1 LLFFLFPFS
10 IMSTISDD
18 SEKNSKTTNSTGK
31 VWQMTAYERQR
42 VRHDPITDDSVLSL
56 SPRSLSSELMCPIC
70 LDMLKNTMTTKECL
84 HRFCQDCITTA
95 LRSGNKE
102 CPTCRCKLVSK
113 RSLRPDPNFDG
124 IITKIYPSREEYDA
138 MEAEAFDKMKKHHS
152 TISLQRSIQEGM
164 KFQSQLR
171 RLNRFACMMDERER
185 RRKRKES
192 EITAANPKQKSNSEN
207 SSESPRASS
216 STSDRQFGFLIKPH
230 PNMIFSKS
238 FPSFLTEPRYLTS
251 NVLVSIDHVI
261 DYLAMRIRFDYE
273 GSKNCTIVDQKLLDF
288 LDRLAN
294 FDETKGCPVPCQ
306 LFIMSENSEMI
317 RVDNEHSSIEML
329 SRKHCA
335 ENKPIELYFSYP
347 ELFSDDKP
355 SSSSAETSATKP
367 LTNIKILITPSMS
380 SIISFRQHS
389 FQKSVIRLLRR
400 FYVPYLLHPVGHHRC
415 LSLQFFTRFAAVRCF
430 HKSAKFYQRNQSENP
445 NDSNEKPKPP
455 ENNVSN
461 FIVALLYAFTLA
473 VCISYWSNS
482 NIENTYLIPWNMFV
496 YEMLAKGEVE
506 EVIVVPDS
514 DIVTIRLYANAV
526 IRNHVAPRRIYHMR
540 VSEIHNFEENLRKAE
555 ESLGITAESG
565 VSVVYHR
572 NSTWYLACR
581 PIILFATV
589 FFFLLLRAFF
599 RLGSRGGKATK
610 FPVVNFYD
618 SFRKARFRIVRPFV
632 SSTVPRIHFSD
643 VVGLSEAKVE
653 VKEFVDYLKRP
664 AAYTRLGAKLP
675 KGALLLGPPGCGKTL
690 LAKAVSTEASVPFLA
705 INGTEFVEII
715 GGLGAARVRD
725 LFKEAKRQM
734 PCIIYIDEIDAIGR
748 ARRGDANY
756 PSAFQSSEEEQT
768 LNQLLVE
775 MDGMD
780 TTKGIIIL
788 ASTNRPDILD
798 KALLRRG
805 RFDRHILIDLPT
817 AKERAEIFEYYLKK
831 IKLSTKINFEN
842 YLSDR
847 TPGFSGADIKNVCN
861 EAAIR
866 AATLGKTGVE
876 LCDIEYALER
886 AVIGS
891 EKKSSVMTLKEKE
904 RIAYHESGHALVGW
918 LLKYTKALLKL
929 SIIPRTKNVTG
940 MGFSQHAQS
949 EKHLLT
955 RDELMDRMCMAL
967 GGRAAENI
975 VFGQVSSGAEDD
987 LKKVTRTAYAMIK
1000 VFGMHEKIG
1009 PISFG
1014 RVSDERE
1021 GDFMRKPYSK
1031 KLQAMM
1037 DEEVALLVGQINK
1050 KAETILR
1057 NNREKLDLIAKKL
1070 LRCETI
1076 VYDDLVE
1083 LIGEPPYGPKG
1094 GTLNEIQ
1101 LPDNVMIETESD
1113 KNICKG
1119 QFPLRYYEVG
1129 TKKLINE
1136 SMLQDDLLIG
1146 KSVNEQLWK
1155 QNFTN
1160 EICRMKCACQV
1171 DHESSNIMEDFKKVT
1186 DDNDYV
1192 CQSAFFDDDSRPSV
1206 CFSTLLSR
1214 KRKLFEEQ
1222 ISNCII
1228 ILIISTFS
1236 KIHSCKTTSPDNKQY
1251 SNQFLFNEAVCII
1264 QTANMQSKGLG
1275 QLCYNGRKVF

>member
-1 LLFFLFPFS
+1 
-10 IMSTISDD
+10 MSTISDD

-185 RRKRKES
+185 RRKRKEA
-192 EITAANPKQKSNSEN
+192 EISAANPKQRSNGES
-207 SSESPRASS
+207 SSESPRTSS

-230 PNMIFSKS
+230 PNMIFSKC

-273 GSKNCTIVDQKLLDF
+273 STKNCTVDQKLLDF
-288 LDRLAN
+288 LDRLAT

-317 RVDNEHSSIEML
+317 RVDNEHGSIEML

-335 ENKPIELYFSYP
+335 ENKPVELYFSYP
-347 ELFSDDKP
+347 DLFSEDKP
-355 SSSSAETSATKP
+355 SSSAETSELAYVMQMLMVFTEFH
-367 LTNIKILITPSMS
+367 LTLYAKILSWYI
-380 SIISFRQHS
+380 
-389 FQKSVIRLLRR
+389 IRLLRR

-415 LSLQFFTRFAAVRCF
+415 LSLEFYTRFAAVRCF
-430 HKSAKFYQRNQSENP
+430 HNSAKFCQRNQSENP

-455 ENNVSN
+455 ENNLSN
-461 FIVALLYAFTLA
+461 LIVALLYAFTLA
-473 VCISYWSNS
+473 VAISFWSNS
-482 NIENTYLIPWNMFV
+482 NNDDTYLIPWNVFV

-506 EVIVVPDS
+506 EVIIVPDS
-514 DIVTIRLYANAV
+514 DIVTIRLFANAV
-526 IRNHVAPRRIYHMR
+526 IRNHVAPRRVYHMR
-540 VSEIHNFEENLRKAE
+540 VPEIHNFEENLRKAE
-555 ESLGITAESG
+555 ESLGITADSA
-565 VSVVYHR
+565 VSVD
-572 NSTWYLACR
+572 N
-581 PIILFATV
+581 
-589 FFFLLLRAFF
+589 F
-599 RLGSRGGKATK
+599 RR
-610 FPVVNFYD
+610 
-618 SFRKARFRIVRPFV
+618 ARFRIVRPFV
-632 SSTVPRIHFSD
+632 SSTVPKIYFND
-643 VVGLSEAKVE
+643 VIGLSEAKVE

-690 LAKAVSTEASVPFLA
+690 LAKAVSAEASVPFLA
-705 INGTEFVEII
+705 VNGTEFVEII

-748 ARRGDANY
+748 ARRGNANY
-756 PSAFQSSEEEQT
+756 PSGFQSSEEEQT

-775 MDGMD
+775 MDGAAW
-780 TTKGIIIL
+780 I
-788 ASTNRPDILD
+788 RP

-817 AKERAEIFEYYLKK
+817 AKERVEIFEYYLKK
-831 IKLSTKINFEN
+831 IRLSTKINFES

-886 AVIGS
+886 AIIGS

-955 RDELMDRMCMAL
+955 RDEVLLMDRMCMAL

-1000 VFGMHEKIG
+1000 VFGMDEKIG
-1009 PISFG
+1009 PLSFG
-1014 RVSDERE
+1014 RVSEERE

-1031 KLQAMM
+1031 KLQAIM

-1050 KAETILR
+1050 KAETILK

-1070 LRCETI
+1070 LRCETL

-1083 LIGEPPYGPKG
+1083 LIGEPPYGPKR

-1101 LPDNVMIETESD
+1101 LPDNVMIEAESD
-1113 KNICKG
+1113 K
-1119 QFPLRYYEVG
+1119 
-1129 TKKLINE
+1129 
-1136 SMLQDDLLIG
+1136 S
-1146 KSVNEQLWK
+1146 
-1155 QNFTN
+1155 
-1160 EICRMKCACQV
+1160 ACHA
-1171 DHESSNIMEDFKKVT
+1171 DHESHRQRRLCLPK
-1186 DDNDYV
+1186 
-1192 CQSAFFDDDSRPSV
+1192 CFDDDSRPSI
-1206 CFSTLLSR
+1206 CFFTLLSR
-1214 KRKLFEEQ
+1214 KRK
-1222 ISNCII
+1222 
-1228 ILIISTFS
+1228 
-1236 KIHSCKTTSPDNKQY
+1236 
-1251 SNQFLFNEAVCII
+1251 
-1264 QTANMQSKGLG
+1264 
-1275 QLCYNGRKVF
+1275 

>member
-1 LLFFLFPFS
+1 LLIFLFPYS

-185 RRKRKES
+185 RRKRKEA
-192 EITAANPKQKSNSEN
+192 EISAANPKQRSNGES
-207 SSESPRASS
+207 SSESPRTSS

-230 PNMIFSKS
+230 PNMIFSKC

-273 GSKNCTIVDQKLLDF
+273 STKNCTVDQKLLDF
-288 LDRLAN
+288 LDRLAT

-317 RVDNEHSSIEML
+317 RVDNEHGSIEML

-335 ENKPIELYFSYP
+335 ENKPVELYFSYP
-347 ELFSDDKP
+347 DLFSEDKP
-355 SSSSAETSATKP
+355 SSSAETSELAYVMQMLMVFTEFH
-367 LTNIKILITPSMS
+367 LTLYAKILSWYI
-380 SIISFRQHS
+380 
-389 FQKSVIRLLRR
+389 IRLLRR

-415 LSLQFFTRFAAVRCF
+415 LSLEFYTRFAAVRCF
-430 HKSAKFYQRNQSENP
+430 HNSAKFCQRNQSENP
-445 NDSNEKPKPP
+445 NDSNEKPKLP
-455 ENNVSN
+455 ENNLSN
-461 FIVALLYAFTLA
+461 LVVALLYVFTLA
-473 VCISYWSNS
+473 VAISYWSDS
-482 NIENTYLIPWNMFV
+482 NNDDTYLIPWNVFV

-514 DIVTIRLYANAV
+514 DIVTIRLFANAV
-526 IRNHVAPRRIYHMR
+526 IRNHVAPRRVYHMR
-540 VSEIHNFEENLRKAE
+540 VPEIHNFEENLRKAE
-555 ESLGITAESG
+555 ESLGITADSA
-565 VSVVYHR
+565 VSVD
-572 NSTWYLACR
+572 N
-581 PIILFATV
+581 
-589 FFFLLLRAFF
+589 F
-599 RLGSRGGKATK
+599 RR
-610 FPVVNFYD
+610 
-618 SFRKARFRIVRPFV
+618 ARFRIVRPFV
-632 SSTVPRIHFSD
+632 SSTVPKIYFND
-643 VVGLSEAKVE
+643 VIGLSEAKVE

-690 LAKAVSTEASVPFLA
+690 LAKAVSAEASVPFLA
-705 INGTEFVEII
+705 VNGTEFVEII

-748 ARRGDANY
+748 ARRGNANY
-756 PSAFQSSEEEQT
+756 PSGFQSSEEEQT

-775 MDGMD
+775 MDGAAW
-780 TTKGIIIL
+780 I
-788 ASTNRPDILD
+788 RP

-817 AKERAEIFEYYLKK
+817 AKERVEIFEYYLKK
-831 IKLSTKINFEN
+831 IRLSTKINFES

-886 AVIGS
+886 AIIGS

-955 RDELMDRMCMAL
+955 RDEVLLMDRMCMAL

-1000 VFGMHEKIG
+1000 VFGMDEKIG
-1009 PISFG
+1009 PLSFG
-1014 RVSDERE
+1014 RVSEERE

-1031 KLQAMM
+1031 KLQAIM

-1050 KAETILR
+1050 KAETILK

-1070 LRCETI
+1070 LRCETL

-1083 LIGEPPYGPKG
+1083 LIGEPPYGPKR

-1101 LPDNVMIETESD
+1101 LPDNVMIEAESD
-1113 KNICKG
+1113 K
-1119 QFPLRYYEVG
+1119 
-1129 TKKLINE
+1129 
-1136 SMLQDDLLIG
+1136 S
-1146 KSVNEQLWK
+1146 
-1155 QNFTN
+1155 
-1160 EICRMKCACQV
+1160 ACHA
-1171 DHESSNIMEDFKKVT
+1171 DHESHRQRRLCLPK
-1186 DDNDYV
+1186 
-1192 CQSAFFDDDSRPSV
+1192 CFDDDSRPSI
-1206 CFSTLLSR
+1206 CFFTLLSR
-1214 KRKLFEEQ
+1214 KRK
-1222 ISNCII
+1222 
-1228 ILIISTFS
+1228 
-1236 KIHSCKTTSPDNKQY
+1236 
-1251 SNQFLFNEAVCII
+1251 
-1264 QTANMQSKGLG
+1264 
-1275 QLCYNGRKVF
+1275 

>member
-1 LLFFLFPFS
+1 LLLFLFPFS

-185 RRKRKES
+185 RRKRKEA

-251 NVLVSIDHVI
+251 SVLVSIDHVI

-273 GSKNCTIVDQKLLDF
+273 GSKNCTVVDQKLLDF
-288 LDRLAN
+288 LDRLAT

-347 ELFSDDKP
+347 DLFSEDKP
-355 SSSSAETSATKP
+355 SSSSAETSVMQMLMVFTEFH
-367 LTNIKILITPSMS
+367 LTYMRKAFLFLLPFLINRNKLFLPSMS

-415 LSLQFFTRFAAVRCF
+415 LSLQFFTRFAA
-430 HKSAKFYQRNQSENP
+430 EP
-445 NDSNEKPKPP
+445 PK
-455 ENNVSN
+455 NNLLS
-461 FIVALLYAFTLA
+461 FILAVLYAFTFA
-473 VCISYWSNS
+473 ICFKFWSNLKNE
-482 NIENTYLIPWNMFV
+482 NIYLIPWNMFV

-514 DIVTIRLYANAV
+514 NIVTIRLYANAV
-526 IRNHVAPRRIYHMR
+526 IRDRVATRQIYHMR

-555 ESLGITAESG
+555 ESLGITPESA
-565 VSVVYHR
+565 VSVIYYR
-572 NSTWYLACR
+572 SSTW
-581 PIILFATV
+581 PIVLFSTV
-589 FFFLLLRAFF
+589 FFFLLMRAFF
-599 RLGSRGGKATK
+599 RMGRGGKATK
-610 FPVVNFYD
+610 FPVISFYD

-632 SSTVPRIHFSD
+632 SSAVPKIHFND
-643 VVGLSEAKVE
+643 VIGLSEAKVE

-690 LAKAVSTEASVPFLA
+690 LAKAVSAEASVPFLA
-705 INGTEFVEII
+705 VNGTEFVEII

-748 ARRGDANY
+748 ARRGDAW
-756 PSAFQSSEEEQT
+756 
-768 LNQLLVE
+768 
-775 MDGMD
+775 
-780 TTKGIIIL
+780 I
-788 ASTNRPDILD
+788 RP

-831 IKLSTKINFEN
+831 IKLSTKINVQS

-866 AATLGKTGVE
+866 AATLGKAG
-876 LCDIEYALER
+876 R
-886 AVIGS
+886 AIIGS
-891 EKKSSVMTLKEKE
+891 EKKNSVMTLVEKE
-904 RIAYHESGHALVGW
+904 RVAYHESGHALVGW
-918 LLKYTKALLKL
+918 LLKYTKPLLKL

-940 MGFSQHAQS
+940 MGFSQHAES

-1009 PISFG
+1009 PLSFG
-1014 RVSDERE
+1014 RVSEERE
-1021 GDFMRKPYSK
+1021 DDFQRKPYSK

-1037 DEEVALLVGQINK
+1037 DKEAAFLVGQINK
-1050 KAETILR
+1050 KAEIILR

-1070 LRCETI
+1070 LRCETL

-1083 LIGEPPYGPKG
+1083 LIGEPPHGRKG
-1094 GTLNEIQ
+1094 GSLNEIQ

-1113 KNICKG
+1113 KDD
-1119 QFPLRYYEVG
+1119 F
-1129 TKKLINE
+1129 LI
-1136 SMLQDDLLIG
+1136 
-1146 KSVNEQLWK
+1146 WK
-1155 QNFTN
+1155 IITD
-1160 EICRMKCACQV
+1160 V
-1171 DHESSNIMEDFKKVT
+1171 D
-1186 DDNDYV
+1186 DYV
-1192 CQSAFFDDDSRPSV
+1192 CQSA
-1206 CFSTLLSR
+1206 LMM
-1214 KRKLFEEQ
+1214 
-1222 ISNCII
+1222 
-1228 ILIISTFS
+1228 
-1236 KIHSCKTTSPDNKQY
+1236 
-1251 SNQFLFNEAVCII
+1251 
-1264 QTANMQSKGLG
+1264 TADPVFAF
-1275 QLCYNGRKVF
+1275 QLCSIESAK

>member
-1 LLFFLFPFS
+1 
-10 IMSTISDD
+10 MSTISDD

-185 RRKRKES
+185 RRKRKEA
-192 EITAANPKQKSNSEN
+192 EISAANPKQRSNGES

-273 GSKNCTIVDQKLLDF
+273 STKNCTVDQKLLDF
-288 LDRLAN
+288 LDRLAT

-317 RVDNEHSSIEML
+317 RVDNEHGSIEML

-335 ENKPIELYFSYP
+335 ENKPVELYFSYP
-347 ELFSDDKP
+347 DLFSDDKP
-355 SSSSAETSATKP
+355 SSSAET
-367 LTNIKILITPSMS
+367 
-380 SIISFRQHS
+380 S

-415 LSLQFFTRFAAVRCF
+415 LSLEFYTRFAAVRCF
-430 HKSAKFYQRNQSENP
+430 HNSARFCQRNQSENP
-445 NDSNEKPKPP
+445 NDSNVKPKPP
-455 ENNVSN
+455 ENNLSN
-461 FIVALLYAFTLA
+461 FVVALLYAFTLA
-473 VCISYWSNS
+473 IAISYWSNS
-482 NIENTYLIPWNMFV
+482 NIEDTYLIPWNVFV

-514 DIVTIRLYANAV
+514 DIVTIRLFANAV
-526 IRNHVAPRRIYHMR
+526 IRNHVAPRRVYHMR
-540 VSEIHNFEENLRKAE
+540 VPEIHNFEENLRKAE
-555 ESLGITAESG
+555 ESLGITADSA

-572 NSTWYLACR
+572 SATW

-589 FFFLLLRAFF
+589 FFFLLLRRFF
-599 RLGSRGGKATK
+599 RLGRSGKATK
-610 FPVVNFYD
+610 FPTVNFYD
-618 SFRKARFRIVRPFV
+618 NFRRARFRIVRPFV
-632 SSTVPRIHFSD
+632 SSTMPKIYFND
-643 VVGLSEAKVE
+643 VIGLSEAKVE

-690 LAKAVSTEASVPFLA
+690 LAKAVSVEASVPFLA
-705 INGTEFVEII
+705 VNGTEFVEII

-748 ARRGDANY
+748 ARR
-756 PSAFQSSEEEQT
+756 
-768 LNQLLVE
+768 
-775 MDGMD
+775 GMD

-831 IKLSTKINFEN
+831 IRLSTKINFES

-886 AVIGS
+886 AIIGS

-1000 VFGMHEKIG
+1000 VFGMDEKIG
-1009 PISFG
+1009 PLSFG
-1014 RVSDERE
+1014 RVSEESE

-1031 KLQAMM
+1031 KLQAIM
-1037 DEEVALLVGQINK
+1037 DEEVALLVGQINNN
-1050 KAETILR
+1050 AETILR

-1070 LRCETI
+1070 LRCETL

-1083 LIGEPPYGPKG
+1083 LIGEPPYGPKR

-1101 LPDNVMIETESD
+1101 LPDNVMIEAESD
-1113 KNICKG
+1113 K
-1119 QFPLRYYEVG
+1119 V
-1129 TKKLINE
+1129 
-1136 SMLQDDLLIG
+1136 D
-1146 KSVNEQLWK
+1146 EQK
-1155 QNFTN
+1155 
-1160 EICRMKCACQV
+1160 
-1171 DHESSNIMEDFKKVT
+1171 
-1186 DDNDYV
+1186 
-1192 CQSAFFDDDSRPSV
+1192 
-1206 CFSTLLSR
+1206 
-1214 KRKLFEEQ
+1214 
-1222 ISNCII
+1222 
-1228 ILIISTFS
+1228 
-1236 KIHSCKTTSPDNKQY
+1236 
-1251 SNQFLFNEAVCII
+1251 
-1264 QTANMQSKGLG
+1264 
-1275 QLCYNGRKVF
+1275 

>member
-1 LLFFLFPFS
+1 
-10 IMSTISDD
+10 MSTISDD

-185 RRKRKES
+185 RRKRKEA

-251 NVLVSIDHVI
+251 SVLVSIDHVI

-273 GSKNCTIVDQKLLDF
+273 GSKNCTVVDQKLLDF
-288 LDRLAN
+288 LDRLAT

-347 ELFSDDKP
+347 DLFSEDKP
-355 SSSSAETSATKP
+355 SSSSAETSFYFCFCAFLFLP
-367 LTNIKILITPSMS
+367 PFLINRNKLFLPSMS

-445 NDSNEKPKPP
+445 NDSNEKSKPP
-455 ENNVSN
+455 KNNLLS
-461 FIVALLYAFTLA
+461 FILAVLYAFTFA
-473 VCISYWSNS
+473 ICFKFWSNLKNE
-482 NIENTYLIPWNMFV
+482 NIYLIPWNMFV

-514 DIVTIRLYANAV
+514 ILLLFDWIT
-526 IRNHVAPRRIYHMR
+526 P
-540 VSEIHNFEENLRKAE
+540 
-555 ESLGITAESG
+555 ESA
-565 VSVVYHR
+565 VSVIYYR
-572 NSTWYLACR
+572 SSTW
-581 PIILFATV
+581 PIVLFSTV
-589 FFFLLLRAFF
+589 FFFLLMRAFF
-599 RLGSRGGKATK
+599 RMGRGGKATK
-610 FPVVNFYD
+610 FPVISFYD

-632 SSTVPRIHFSD
+632 SSAVPKIHFND
-643 VVGLSEAKVE
+643 VIGLSEAKVE

-690 LAKAVSTEASVPFLA
+690 LAKAVSAEASVPFLA
-705 INGTEFVEII
+705 VNGTEFVEII

-748 ARRGDANY
+748 ARRGDVNSPRAY
-756 PSAFQSSEEEQT
+756 QSSEEEQT

-798 KALLRRG
+798 RALLRRG

-831 IKLSTKINFEN
+831 IKLSTKINVQS

-866 AATLGKTGVE
+866 AATLGKAGVE

-886 AVIGS
+886 AIIGS
-891 EKKSSVMTLKEKE
+891 EKKNSVMTLVEKE
-904 RIAYHESGHALVGW
+904 RVAYHESGHALVGW
-918 LLKYTKALLKL
+918 LLKYTKPLLKL

-940 MGFSQHAQS
+940 MGFSQHAES

-1009 PISFG
+1009 PLSFG
-1014 RVSDERE
+1014 RVSEERE
-1021 GDFMRKPYSK
+1021 DDFQRKPYSK

-1037 DEEVALLVGQINK
+1037 DKEAAFLVGQINK
-1050 KAETILR
+1050 KAEIILR

-1070 LRCETI
+1070 LRCETL

-1083 LIGEPPYGPKG
+1083 LIGEPPHGRKG
-1094 GTLNEIQ
+1094 GSLNEIQ

-1113 KNICKG
+1113 K
-1119 QFPLRYYEVG
+1119 
-1129 TKKLINE
+1129 
-1136 SMLQDDLLIG
+1136 
-1146 KSVNEQLWK
+1146 
-1155 QNFTN
+1155 
-1160 EICRMKCACQV
+1160 
-1171 DHESSNIMEDFKKVT
+1171 
-1186 DDNDYV
+1186 
-1192 CQSAFFDDDSRPSV
+1192 
-1206 CFSTLLSR
+1206 
-1214 KRKLFEEQ
+1214 
-1222 ISNCII
+1222 
-1228 ILIISTFS
+1228 
-1236 KIHSCKTTSPDNKQY
+1236 
-1251 SNQFLFNEAVCII
+1251 
-1264 QTANMQSKGLG
+1264 
-1275 QLCYNGRKVF
+1275 

>member
-1 LLFFLFPFS
+1 LLLFLFPFS

-185 RRKRKES
+185 RRKRKEA

-251 NVLVSIDHVI
+251 SVLVSIDHVI

-273 GSKNCTIVDQKLLDF
+273 GSKNCTVVDQKLLDF
-288 LDRLAN
+288 LDRLAT

-347 ELFSDDKP
+347 DLFSEDKP
-355 SSSSAETSATKP
+355 SSSSAETSVMQMLMVFTEFH
-367 LTNIKILITPSMS
+367 LTYMRKAFLFLLPFLINRNKLFLPSMS

-415 LSLQFFTRFAAVRCF
+415 LSLQFFTRFAA
-430 HKSAKFYQRNQSENP
+430 EP
-445 NDSNEKPKPP
+445 PK
-455 ENNVSN
+455 NNLLS
-461 FIVALLYAFTLA
+461 FILAVLYAFTFA
-473 VCISYWSNS
+473 ICFKFWSNLKNE
-482 NIENTYLIPWNMFV
+482 NIYLIPWNMFV

-514 DIVTIRLYANAV
+514 NIVTIRLYANAV
-526 IRNHVAPRRIYHMR
+526 IRDRVATRQIYHMR

-555 ESLGITAESG
+555 ESLGITPESA
-565 VSVVYHR
+565 VSVIYYR
-572 NSTWYLACR
+572 SSTW
-581 PIILFATV
+581 PIVLFSTV
-589 FFFLLLRAFF
+589 FFFLLMRAFF
-599 RLGSRGGKATK
+599 RMGRGGKATK
-610 FPVVNFYD
+610 FPVISFYD

-632 SSTVPRIHFSD
+632 SSAVPKIHFND
-643 VVGLSEAKVE
+643 VIGLSEAKVE

-690 LAKAVSTEASVPFLA
+690 LAKAVSAEASVPFLA
-705 INGTEFVEII
+705 VNGTEFVEII

-748 ARRGDANY
+748 ARRGDAW
-756 PSAFQSSEEEQT
+756 
-768 LNQLLVE
+768 
-775 MDGMD
+775 
-780 TTKGIIIL
+780 I
-788 ASTNRPDILD
+788 RP

-831 IKLSTKINFEN
+831 IKLSTKINVQS

-866 AATLGKTGVE
+866 AATLGKAG
-876 LCDIEYALER
+876 R
-886 AVIGS
+886 AIIGS
-891 EKKSSVMTLKEKE
+891 EKKNSVMTLVEKE
-904 RIAYHESGHALVGW
+904 RVAYHESGHALVGW
-918 LLKYTKALLKL
+918 LLKYTKPLLKL

-940 MGFSQHAQS
+940 MGFSQHAES

-1009 PISFG
+1009 PLSFG
-1014 RVSDERE
+1014 RVSEERE
-1021 GDFMRKPYSK
+1021 DDFQRKPYSK

-1037 DEEVALLVGQINK
+1037 DKEAAFLVGQINK
-1050 KAETILR
+1050 KAEIILR

-1070 LRCETI
+1070 LRCETL

-1083 LIGEPPYGPKG
+1083 LIGEPPHGRKG
-1094 GTLNEIQ
+1094 GSLNEIQ

-1113 KNICKG
+1113 KDD
-1119 QFPLRYYEVG
+1119 F
-1129 TKKLINE
+1129 LIWK
-1136 SMLQDDLLIG
+1136 I
-1146 KSVNEQLWK
+1146 KQLWK

-1160 EICRMKCACQV
+1160 EICRMKCACR
-1171 DHESSNIMEDFKKVT
+1171 SPTSTTMFAKV
-1186 DDNDYV
+1186 
-1192 CQSAFFDDDSRPSV
+1192 
-1206 CFSTLLSR
+1206 L
-1214 KRKLFEEQ
+1214 
-1222 ISNCII
+1222 
-1228 ILIISTFS
+1228 
-1236 KIHSCKTTSPDNKQY
+1236 
-1251 SNQFLFNEAVCII
+1251 
-1264 QTANMQSKGLG
+1264 
-1275 QLCYNGRKVF
+1275 

>member
-1 LLFFLFPFS
+1 LTRHFNVYNGDYLQLKKHWKNSIKASITNIYLIQRLLISSGRFYL

-185 RRKRKES
+185 RRKRKEA

-251 NVLVSIDHVI
+251 SVLVSIDHVI

-273 GSKNCTIVDQKLLDF
+273 GSKNCTVVDQKLLDF
-288 LDRLAN
+288 LDRLAT
-294 FDETKGCPVPCQ
+294 FDETKRCPVPCQ

-347 ELFSDDKP
+347 DLFSEDKP
-355 SSSSAETSATKP
+355 SSSSAETSVMQMLMVFTEFH
-367 LTNIKILITPSMS
+367 LTYMRKFQAFLFLFPFLINRNKLFLPSMS

-445 NDSNEKPKPP
+445 NDSNEKSKPP
-455 ENNVSN
+455 KNNLLN
-461 FIVALLYAFTLA
+461 FILAVLYAFTFA
-473 VCISYWSNS
+473 ICFKFWSNLKNE
-482 NIENTYLIPWNMFV
+482 NIYLIPWNMFV

-514 DIVTIRLYANAV
+514 NIVTIRLYANAV
-526 IRNHVAPRRIYHMR
+526 IRDRVATRQIYHMR

-555 ESLGITAESG
+555 ESLGITPESA
-565 VSVVYHR
+565 VSVIYYR
-572 NSTWYLACR
+572 SSTW
-581 PIILFATV
+581 PIVLFSTV
-589 FFFLLLRAFF
+589 FFFLLMRAFF
-599 RLGSRGGKATK
+599 RMGRGGKATK
-610 FPVVNFYD
+610 FPVISFYD

-632 SSTVPRIHFSD
+632 SSAVPKIHFND
-643 VVGLSEAKVE
+643 VIGLSEAKVE

-690 LAKAVSTEASVPFLA
+690 LAKAVSAEASVPFLA
-705 INGTEFVEII
+705 VNGTEFVEII

-748 ARRGDANY
+748 ARRGDVNSPRAY
-756 PSAFQSSEEEQT
+756 QSSEEEQT

-798 KALLRRG
+798 RALLRRG

-831 IKLSTKINFEN
+831 IKLSTKINVQS

-866 AATLGKTGVE
+866 AATLGKAGVE

-886 AVIGS
+886 AIIGS
-891 EKKSSVMTLKEKE
+891 EKKNSVMTLVEKE
-904 RIAYHESGHALVGW
+904 RVAYHESGHALVGW
-918 LLKYTKALLKL
+918 LLKYTKPLLKL

-940 MGFSQHAQS
+940 MGFSQHAES

-975 VFGQVSSGAEDD
+975 VFGQVSSVAEDD

-1009 PISFG
+1009 PLSFG
-1014 RVSDERE
+1014 RVSEERE
-1021 GDFMRKPYSK
+1021 DDFQRKPYSK

-1037 DEEVALLVGQINK
+1037 DKEAAFLVGQINK
-1050 KAETILR
+1050 KAEIILR

-1070 LRCETI
+1070 LRCETL

-1083 LIGEPPYGPKG
+1083 LIGEPPHGRKG
-1094 GTLNEIQ
+1094 GSLNEIQ

-1113 KNICKG
+1113 KDD
-1119 QFPLRYYEVG
+1119 F
-1129 TKKLINE
+1129 LIWK
-1136 SMLQDDLLIG
+1136 I
-1146 KSVNEQLWK
+1146 KQLWK

-1160 EICRMKCACQV
+1160 EICRMKCAC
-1171 DHESSNIMEDFKKVT
+1171 HSPTSTTMFAKV
-1186 DDNDYV
+1186 
-1192 CQSAFFDDDSRPSV
+1192 
-1206 CFSTLLSR
+1206 L
-1214 KRKLFEEQ
+1214 
-1222 ISNCII
+1222 
-1228 ILIISTFS
+1228 
-1236 KIHSCKTTSPDNKQY
+1236 
-1251 SNQFLFNEAVCII
+1251 
-1264 QTANMQSKGLG
+1264 
-1275 QLCYNGRKVF
+1275 

>member
-1 LLFFLFPFS
+1 
-10 IMSTISDD
+10 MSTISDD

-185 RRKRKES
+185 RRKRKEA
-192 EITAANPKQKSNSEN
+192 EISAANPKQRSNGES

-273 GSKNCTIVDQKLLDF
+273 STKNCTVDQKLLDF
-288 LDRLAN
+288 LDRLAT

-335 ENKPIELYFSYP
+335 ENKPVELYFSYP
-347 ELFSDDKP
+347 ELFSEDKP
-355 SSSSAETSATKP
+355 SSSAETFVMQMLMFLSTDRAAVNKGNFIYFVGF
-367 LTNIKILITPSMS
+367 LILVSILNQPSMS
-380 SIISFRQHS
+380 SIISFRQNS

-415 LSLQFFTRFAAVRCF
+415 LSLEFYTHFAAVRCF
-430 HKSAKFYQRNQSENP
+430 HNSAKFCQRNQSENP

-455 ENNVSN
+455 ENNLSN
-461 FIVALLYAFTLA
+461 LVVALLYAFALA
-473 VCISYWSNS
+473 TAISYWSNS
-482 NIENTYLIPWNMFV
+482 NIENTYLIPWNVFV

-514 DIVTIRLYANAV
+514 DIVTIRLFANAV
-526 IRNHVAPRRIYHMR
+526 IRNHVAPRRVYHMR
-540 VSEIHNFEENLRKAE
+540 VPEIHNFEENLRKAE
-555 ESLGITAESG
+555 ESLGITADSA
-565 VSVVYHR
+565 VSVD
-572 NSTWYLACR
+572 N
-581 PIILFATV
+581 
-589 FFFLLLRAFF
+589 F
-599 RLGSRGGKATK
+599 RR
-610 FPVVNFYD
+610 
-618 SFRKARFRIVRPFV
+618 ARFRIVRPFV
-632 SSTVPRIHFSD
+632 SSTVPKIYFND
-643 VVGLSEAKVE
+643 VIGLSEAKVE

-664 AAYTRLGAKLP
+664 AAYTVGRLGAKLP

-690 LAKAVSTEASVPFLA
+690 LAKAVSAEASVPFLA
-705 INGTEFVEII
+705 VNGTEFVEII

-748 ARRGDANY
+748 ARRGNANY
-756 PSAFQSSEEEQT
+756 PGGFQSSEEEQT

-775 MDGMD
+775 MDGAAW
-780 TTKGIIIL
+780 I
-788 ASTNRPDILD
+788 RP

-831 IKLSTKINFEN
+831 IRLSTKINFES

-886 AVIGS
+886 AIIGS

-955 RDELMDRMCMAL
+955 RDEVLLMDRMCMAL

-1000 VFGMHEKIG
+1000 VFGMDEKIG
-1009 PISFG
+1009 PLSFG
-1014 RVSDERE
+1014 RVSEEHE

-1031 KLQAMM
+1031 KLQAIM

-1070 LRCETI
+1070 LRCETL

-1101 LPDNVMIETESD
+1101 LPDNVMIEAESD
-1113 KNICKG
+1113 K
-1119 QFPLRYYEVG
+1119 
-1129 TKKLINE
+1129 
-1136 SMLQDDLLIG
+1136 DDFLIG
-1146 KSVNEQLWK
+1146 KSMNEQLWK
-1155 QNFTN
+1155 QNFAN
-1160 EICRMKCACQV
+1160 GICRMKSACHA
-1171 DHESSNIMEDFKKVT
+1171 DHESRRQRQLCLPK
-1186 DDNDYV
+1186 
-1192 CQSAFFDDDSRPSV
+1192 CFDDDSRPSI
-1206 CFSTLLSR
+1206 CFFTLLSR
-1214 KRKLFEEQ
+1214 ERK
-1222 ISNCII
+1222 SV
-1228 ILIISTFS
+1228 IISTFD
-1236 KIHSCKTTSPDNKQY
+1236 KTHSCKTTSPDHK
-1251 SNQFLFNEAVCII
+1251 
-1264 QTANMQSKGLG
+1264 
-1275 QLCYNGRKVF
+1275 

>member
-1 LLFFLFPFS
+1 LLIFLFPYS

-185 RRKRKES
+185 RRKRKEA
-192 EITAANPKQKSNSEN
+192 EISAANPKQRSNGES
-207 SSESPRASS
+207 SSESPRTSS

-230 PNMIFSKS
+230 PNMIFSKC

-273 GSKNCTIVDQKLLDF
+273 STKNCTVDQKLLDF
-288 LDRLAN
+288 LDRLAT

-317 RVDNEHSSIEML
+317 RVDNEHGSIEML

-335 ENKPIELYFSYP
+335 ENKPVELYFSYP
-347 ELFSDDKP
+347 DLFSEDKP
-355 SSSSAETSATKP
+355 SVMQMLMFL
-367 LTNIKILITPSMS
+367 LTDRIAPNMS
-380 SIISFRQHS
+380 SIISFRQNS
-389 FQKSVIRLLRR
+389 FHKSVIRLLRR

-415 LSLQFFTRFAAVRCF
+415 LSLEFYTRFAAVRCF
-430 HKSAKFYQRNQSENP
+430 HNSAKFCQRNQSENP
-445 NDSNEKPKPP
+445 NDSNEKPKLP
-455 ENNVSN
+455 ENNLSN
-461 FIVALLYAFTLA
+461 LVVALLYVFTLA
-473 VCISYWSNS
+473 VAISYWSDS
-482 NIENTYLIPWNMFV
+482 NNDDTYLIPWNVFV

-514 DIVTIRLYANAV
+514 DIVTIRLFANAV
-526 IRNHVAPRRIYHMR
+526 IRNHVAPRRVYHMR
-540 VSEIHNFEENLRKAE
+540 VPEIHNFEENLRKAE
-555 ESLGITAESG
+555 ESLGITADSA
-565 VSVVYHR
+565 VSVD
-572 NSTWYLACR
+572 N
-581 PIILFATV
+581 
-589 FFFLLLRAFF
+589 F
-599 RLGSRGGKATK
+599 RR
-610 FPVVNFYD
+610 
-618 SFRKARFRIVRPFV
+618 ARFRIVRPFV
-632 SSTVPRIHFSD
+632 SSTVPKIYFND
-643 VVGLSEAKVE
+643 VIGLSEAKVE

-690 LAKAVSTEASVPFLA
+690 LAKAVSAEASVPFLA
-705 INGTEFVEII
+705 VNGTEFVEII

-748 ARRGDANY
+748 ARRGNANY
-756 PSAFQSSEEEQT
+756 PSGFQSSEEEQT

-817 AKERAEIFEYYLKK
+817 AKERVEIFEYYLKK
-831 IKLSTKINFEN
+831 IRLSTKINFES

-886 AVIGS
+886 AIIGS

-955 RDELMDRMCMAL
+955 RDEVLLMDRMCMAL

-1000 VFGMHEKIG
+1000 VFGMDEKIG
-1009 PISFG
+1009 PLSFG
-1014 RVSDERE
+1014 RVSEERE

-1031 KLQAMM
+1031 KLQAIM

-1050 KAETILR
+1050 KAETILK

-1070 LRCETI
+1070 LRCETL

-1083 LIGEPPYGPKG
+1083 LIGEPPYGPKR

-1101 LPDNVMIETESD
+1101 LPDNVMIEAESD
-1113 KNICKG
+1113 K
-1119 QFPLRYYEVG
+1119 
-1129 TKKLINE
+1129 
-1136 SMLQDDLLIG
+1136 S
-1146 KSVNEQLWK
+1146 
-1155 QNFTN
+1155 
-1160 EICRMKCACQV
+1160 ACHA
-1171 DHESSNIMEDFKKVT
+1171 DHESHRQRRLCLPK
-1186 DDNDYV
+1186 
-1192 CQSAFFDDDSRPSV
+1192 CFDDDSRPSI
-1206 CFSTLLSR
+1206 CFFTLLSR
-1214 KRKLFEEQ
+1214 KRK
-1222 ISNCII
+1222 
-1228 ILIISTFS
+1228 
-1236 KIHSCKTTSPDNKQY
+1236 
-1251 SNQFLFNEAVCII
+1251 
-1264 QTANMQSKGLG
+1264 
-1275 QLCYNGRKVF
+1275 

>member
-1 LLFFLFPFS
+1 LLLFLFPFS

-171 RLNRFACMMDERER
+171 RLNRFACMMDERE
-185 RRKRKES
+185 
-192 EITAANPKQKSNSEN
+192 TNPKQKSNSEN

-251 NVLVSIDHVI
+251 SVLVSIDHVI

-273 GSKNCTIVDQKLLDF
+273 GSKNCTVVDQKLLDF
-288 LDRLAN
+288 LDRLAT

-347 ELFSDDKP
+347 DLFSEDKP
-355 SSSSAETSATKP
+355 SSSSAETSVMQMLMVFTEFH
-367 LTNIKILITPSMS
+367 LTYMRKAFLFLLPFLINRNKLFLPSMS

-445 NDSNEKPKPP
+445 NDSNEKSKPP
-455 ENNVSN
+455 KNNLLS
-461 FIVALLYAFTLA
+461 FILAVLYAFTFA
-473 VCISYWSNS
+473 ICFKFWSNLKNE
-482 NIENTYLIPWNMFV
+482 NIYLIPWNMFV

-514 DIVTIRLYANAV
+514 NIVTIRLYANAV
-526 IRNHVAPRRIYHMR
+526 IRDRVATRQIYHMR

-555 ESLGITAESG
+555 ESLGITPESA
-565 VSVVYHR
+565 VSVIYYR
-572 NSTWYLACR
+572 SSTW
-581 PIILFATV
+581 PIVLFSTV
-589 FFFLLLRAFF
+589 FFFLLMRAFF
-599 RLGSRGGKATK
+599 RMGRGGKATK
-610 FPVVNFYD
+610 FPVISFYD

-632 SSTVPRIHFSD
+632 SSAVPKIHFND
-643 VVGLSEAKVE
+643 VIGLSEAKVE

-690 LAKAVSTEASVPFLA
+690 LAKAVSAEASVPFLA
-705 INGTEFVEII
+705 VNGTEFVEII

-748 ARRGDANY
+748 ARRGDVNSPRAY
-756 PSAFQSSEEEQT
+756 QSSEEEQT

-798 KALLRRG
+798 RALLRRG

-831 IKLSTKINFEN
+831 IKLSTKINVQS

-866 AATLGKTGVE
+866 AATLGKAGVE

-886 AVIGS
+886 AIIGS
-891 EKKSSVMTLKEKE
+891 EKKNSVMTLVEKE
-904 RIAYHESGHALVGW
+904 RVAYHESGHALVGW
-918 LLKYTKALLKL
+918 LLKYTKPLLKL

-940 MGFSQHAQS
+940 MGFSQHAES

-1009 PISFG
+1009 PLSFG
-1014 RVSDERE
+1014 RVSEERE
-1021 GDFMRKPYSK
+1021 DDFQRKPYSK

-1037 DEEVALLVGQINK
+1037 DKEAAFLVGQINK
-1050 KAETILR
+1050 KAEIILR

-1070 LRCETI
+1070 LRCETL

-1083 LIGEPPYGPKG
+1083 LIGEPPHGRKG
-1094 GTLNEIQ
+1094 GSLNEIQ

-1113 KNICKG
+1113 KDD
-1119 QFPLRYYEVG
+1119 F
-1129 TKKLINE
+1129 LIWK
-1136 SMLQDDLLIG
+1136 I
-1146 KSVNEQLWK
+1146 KQLWK

-1160 EICRMKCACQV
+1160 EICRMNHRRRRLCLPKC
-1171 DHESSNIMEDFKKVT
+1171 
-1186 DDNDYV
+1186 
-1192 CQSAFFDDDSRPSV
+1192 FDDDSRPSV
-1206 CFSTLLSR
+1206 CFSTLLNR
-1214 KRKLFEEQ
+1214 K
-1222 ISNCII
+1222 
-1228 ILIISTFS
+1228 
-1236 KIHSCKTTSPDNKQY
+1236 CKKY
-1251 SNQFLFNEAVCII
+1251 
-1264 QTANMQSKGLG
+1264 
-1275 QLCYNGRKVF
+1275 

>member
-1 LLFFLFPFS
+1 MVNSVMRYLCAS
-10 IMSTISDD
+10 VMSTISDD

-185 RRKRKES
+185 RRKRKEA
-192 EITAANPKQKSNSEN
+192 EISVANPKQRSNGES

-230 PNMIFSKS
+230 PNMIFSKC

-273 GSKNCTIVDQKLLDF
+273 STKNCTVDQKLLDF
-288 LDRLAN
+288 LDRLAT

-317 RVDNEHSSIEML
+317 RVDNEHGSIEML

-335 ENKPIELYFSYP
+335 ENKPVELYFSYP
-347 ELFSDDKP
+347 DLFSEDKP
-355 SSSSAETSATKP
+355 SSSAETSELAYVMQMLMP
-367 LTNIKILITPSMS
+367 NMS
-380 SIISFRQHS
+380 SIISFRQNS
-389 FQKSVIRLLRR
+389 FHKSVIRLLRR

-415 LSLQFFTRFAAVRCF
+415 LSLEFYTRFAAVRCF
-430 HKSAKFYQRNQSENP
+430 HNSAKFCQRNQSENP

-455 ENNVSN
+455 ENNLSN
-461 FIVALLYAFTLA
+461 LVVALLYAFTLA
-473 VCISYWSNS
+473 VAISYWSNS
-482 NIENTYLIPWNMFV
+482 NNDDTYLIPWNVFV

-514 DIVTIRLYANAV
+514 DIVTIRLFANAV
-526 IRNHVAPRRIYHMR
+526 IRNHVAPRRVYHMR
-540 VSEIHNFEENLRKAE
+540 VPEIHNFEENLRKAE
-555 ESLGITAESG
+555 ESLGITADSA

-572 NSTWYLACR
+572 SATW
-581 PIILFATV
+581 PFILFATV
-589 FFFLLLRAFF
+589 FFFILLRTFF
-599 RLGSRGGKATK
+599 RMGRSGKATK
-610 FPVVNFYD
+610 FPTVNFYD
-618 SFRKARFRIVRPFV
+618 NFRRARFRIVRPFV
-632 SSTVPRIHFSD
+632 SSTVPKIYFND
-643 VVGLSEAKVE
+643 VIGLSEAKVE

-690 LAKAVSTEASVPFLA
+690 LAKAVSAEASVPFLA
-705 INGTEFVEII
+705 VNGTEFVEII

-748 ARRGDANY
+748 ARRGNANY
-756 PSAFQSSEEEQT
+756 SSGFQSSEEEQT

-817 AKERAEIFEYYLKK
+817 AKERVEIFEYYLKK
-831 IKLSTKINFEN
+831 IRLSTKINFES

-886 AVIGS
+886 AII
-891 EKKSSVMTLKEKE
+891 E

-955 RDELMDRMCMAL
+955 RDEVLLMDRMCMAL

-1000 VFGMHEKIG
+1000 VFGMDEKIG
-1009 PISFG
+1009 PLSFG
-1014 RVSDERE
+1014 RVSEERE

-1031 KLQAMM
+1031 KLQAIM

-1050 KAETILR
+1050 KAETILK

-1070 LRCETI
+1070 LRCETL

-1083 LIGEPPYGPKG
+1083 LIGEPPYGPKR

-1101 LPDNVMIETESD
+1101 LPDNVMIEAESD
-1113 KNICKG
+1113 K
-1119 QFPLRYYEVG
+1119 V
-1129 TKKLINE
+1129 
-1136 SMLQDDLLIG
+1136 S
-1146 KSVNEQLWK
+1146 EQLWK

-1160 EICRMKCACQV
+1160 GICRMKSACHA
-1171 DHESSNIMEDFKKVT
+1171 DHESHRQRRLCLPK
-1186 DDNDYV
+1186 
-1192 CQSAFFDDDSRPSV
+1192 CFDDDSRPSI
-1206 CFSTLLSR
+1206 CFFTLLSR
-1214 KRKLFEEQ
+1214 KRK
-1222 ISNCII
+1222 
-1228 ILIISTFS
+1228 
-1236 KIHSCKTTSPDNKQY
+1236 
-1251 SNQFLFNEAVCII
+1251 FLEA
-1264 QTANMQSKGLG
+1264 G
-1275 QLCYNGRKVF
+1275 

>member
-1 LLFFLFPFS
+1 
-10 IMSTISDD
+10 MSTISDD

-185 RRKRKES
+185 RRKRKEA
-192 EITAANPKQKSNSEN
+192 EISAANPKQRSNGES

-230 PNMIFSKS
+230 PNMIFSKC

-273 GSKNCTIVDQKLLDF
+273 STKNCTVDQKLLDF
-288 LDRLAN
+288 LDRLAT
-294 FDETKGCPVPCQ
+294 FDETKGCPVPCE

-317 RVDNEHSSIEML
+317 RVDNEHGSIEML

-335 ENKPIELYFSYP
+335 ENKPVELYFSYP
-347 ELFSDDKP
+347 DLFSEDKP
-355 SSSSAETSATKP
+355 SSSAETSELAYVMQMLMVFTEFH
-367 LTNIKILITPSMS
+367 LTLYAKILSWYMS
-380 SIISFRQHS
+380 KMDIHFLLTDRVAPNIFH
-389 FQKSVIRLLRR
+389 KSVIRLLRR

-415 LSLQFFTRFAAVRCF
+415 LSLEFYTRFAAVRCF
-430 HKSAKFYQRNQSENP
+430 HNSAKFCQRNQSENP

-455 ENNVSN
+455 ENNLSN
-461 FIVALLYAFTLA
+461 LIVALLYAFTLSVA
-473 VCISYWSNS
+473 ISFWSNS
-482 NIENTYLIPWNMFV
+482 NNDDTYLIPWNVFV

-506 EVIVVPDS
+506 EVIIVPDS
-514 DIVTIRLYANAV
+514 DIVTIRLFENAV
-526 IRNHVAPRRIYHMR
+526 IRNHVAPRQVYHMR
-540 VSEIHNFEENLRKAE
+540 VPEIHNFEENLRKAE
-555 ESLGITAESG
+555 ESLGITADSA
-565 VSVVYHR
+565 VSVD
-572 NSTWYLACR
+572 N
-581 PIILFATV
+581 
-589 FFFLLLRAFF
+589 F
-599 RLGSRGGKATK
+599 RR
-610 FPVVNFYD
+610 
-618 SFRKARFRIVRPFV
+618 ARFRIVRPFV
-632 SSTVPRIHFSD
+632 SSTVPKIYFND
-643 VVGLSEAKVE
+643 VIGLSEAKVE

-664 AAYTRLGAKLP
+664 AAYTVGRLGAKLP

-690 LAKAVSTEASVPFLA
+690 LAKAVSAEASVPFLA
-705 INGTEFVEII
+705 VNGTEFVEII

-748 ARRGDANY
+748 ARRGNANY
-756 PSAFQSSEEEQT
+756 PSGFQSSEEEQT

-775 MDGMD
+775 MDGAAW
-780 TTKGIIIL
+780 I
-788 ASTNRPDILD
+788 RP

-817 AKERAEIFEYYLKK
+817 AKERVEIFEYYLKK
-831 IKLSTKINFEN
+831 IRLSTKINFES

-886 AVIGS
+886 AIIGS

-955 RDELMDRMCMAL
+955 RDEVLLMDRMCMAL

-1000 VFGMHEKIG
+1000 VFGMDEKIG
-1009 PISFG
+1009 PLSFG
-1014 RVSDERE
+1014 RVSEERE

-1031 KLQAMM
+1031 KLQAIM

-1050 KAETILR
+1050 KAETILK

-1070 LRCETI
+1070 LRCETL

-1083 LIGEPPYGPKG
+1083 LIGEPPYGPKR

-1101 LPDNVMIETESD
+1101 LPDNVMIEAESD
-1113 KNICKG
+1113 KNNFGNKI
-1119 QFPLRYYEVG
+1119 
-1129 TKKLINE
+1129 
-1136 SMLQDDLLIG
+1136 LQ
-1146 KSVNEQLWK
+1146 
-1155 QNFTN
+1155 
-1160 EICRMKCACQV
+1160 
-1171 DHESSNIMEDFKKVT
+1171 ME
-1186 DDNDYV
+1186 YV
-1192 CQSAFFDDDSRPSV
+1192 
-1206 CFSTLLSR
+1206 
-1214 KRKLFEEQ
+1214 E
-1222 ISNCII
+1222 
-1228 ILIISTFS
+1228 
-1236 KIHSCKTTSPDNKQY
+1236 
-1251 SNQFLFNEAVCII
+1251 
-1264 QTANMQSKGLG
+1264 
-1275 QLCYNGRKVF
+1275 

>member
-1 LLFFLFPFS
+1 LLLFLFPFS

-185 RRKRKES
+185 RRKRKEA

-251 NVLVSIDHVI
+251 SVLVSIDHVI

-273 GSKNCTIVDQKLLDF
+273 GSKNCTVVDQKLLDF
-288 LDRLAN
+288 LDRLAT

-347 ELFSDDKP
+347 DLFSEDKP
-355 SSSSAETSATKP
+355 SSSSAETSVMQMLMVFTEFH
-367 LTNIKILITPSMS
+367 LTYMRKAFLFLLPFLINRNKLFLPSMS

-445 NDSNEKPKPP
+445 NDSNEKSKPP
-455 ENNVSN
+455 KNNLLS
-461 FIVALLYAFTLA
+461 FILAVLYAFTFA
-473 VCISYWSNS
+473 ICFKFWSNLKNE
-482 NIENTYLIPWNMFV
+482 NIYLIPWNMF
-496 YEMLAKGEVE
+496 VE

-514 DIVTIRLYANAV
+514 NIVTIRLYANAV
-526 IRNHVAPRRIYHMR
+526 IRDRVATRQIYHMR

-555 ESLGITAESG
+555 ESLGITPESA
-565 VSVVYHR
+565 VSVIYYR
-572 NSTWYLACR
+572 SSTW
-581 PIILFATV
+581 PIVLFSTV
-589 FFFLLLRAFF
+589 FFFLLMRAFF
-599 RLGSRGGKATK
+599 RMGRGGKATK
-610 FPVVNFYD
+610 FPVISFYD

-632 SSTVPRIHFSD
+632 SSAVPKIHFND
-643 VVGLSEAKVE
+643 VIGLSEAKVE

-690 LAKAVSTEASVPFLA
+690 LAKAVSAEASVPFLA
-705 INGTEFVEII
+705 VNGTEFVEII

-748 ARRGDANY
+748 ARRGDVNSPRAY
-756 PSAFQSSEEEQT
+756 QSSEEEQT

-798 KALLRRG
+798 RALLRRG

-831 IKLSTKINFEN
+831 IKLSTKINVQS

-866 AATLGKTGVE
+866 AATLGKAGVE

-886 AVIGS
+886 AIIGS
-891 EKKSSVMTLKEKE
+891 EKKNSVMTLVEKE
-904 RIAYHESGHALVGW
+904 RVAYHESGHALVGW
-918 LLKYTKALLKL
+918 LLKYTKPLLKL

-940 MGFSQHAQS
+940 MGFSQHAES

-1009 PISFG
+1009 PLSFG
-1014 RVSDERE
+1014 RVSEERE
-1021 GDFMRKPYSK
+1021 DDFQRKPYSK

-1037 DEEVALLVGQINK
+1037 DKEAAFLVGQINK
-1050 KAETILR
+1050 KAEIILR

-1070 LRCETI
+1070 LRCETL

-1083 LIGEPPYGPKG
+1083 LIGEPPHGRKG
-1094 GTLNEIQ
+1094 GSLNEIQ

-1113 KNICKG
+1113 KDD
-1119 QFPLRYYEVG
+1119 F
-1129 TKKLINE
+1129 LIWK
-1136 SMLQDDLLIG
+1136 I
-1146 KSVNEQLWK
+1146 KQLWK

-1160 EICRMKCACQV
+1160 EICRMNHRRRRLCLPKC
-1171 DHESSNIMEDFKKVT
+1171 
-1186 DDNDYV
+1186 
-1192 CQSAFFDDDSRPSV
+1192 FDDDSRPSV
-1206 CFSTLLSR
+1206 CFSTLLNR
-1214 KRKLFEEQ
+1214 K
-1222 ISNCII
+1222 
-1228 ILIISTFS
+1228 
-1236 KIHSCKTTSPDNKQY
+1236 CKKY
-1251 SNQFLFNEAVCII
+1251 
-1264 QTANMQSKGLG
+1264 
-1275 QLCYNGRKVF
+1275 

>member
-1 LLFFLFPFS
+1 LLIFLFPYS

-185 RRKRKES
+185 RRKRKEA
-192 EITAANPKQKSNSEN
+192 EISAANPKQRSNGES
-207 SSESPRASS
+207 SSESPRTSS

-230 PNMIFSKS
+230 PNMIFSKC

-273 GSKNCTIVDQKLLDF
+273 STKNCTVDQKLLDF
-288 LDRLAN
+288 LDRLAT

-317 RVDNEHSSIEML
+317 RVDNEHGSIEML

-335 ENKPIELYFSYP
+335 ENKPVELYFSYP
-347 ELFSDDKP
+347 DLFSEDKP
-355 SSSSAETSATKP
+355 SSSAETSELAYVMQMLMFL
-367 LTNIKILITPSMS
+367 LTDRIAPNMS
-380 SIISFRQHS
+380 SIISFRQNS
-389 FQKSVIRLLRR
+389 FHKSVIRLLRR

-415 LSLQFFTRFAAVRCF
+415 LSLEFYTRFAAVRCF
-430 HKSAKFYQRNQSENP
+430 HNSAKFCQRNQSENP
-445 NDSNEKPKPP
+445 NDSNEKPKLP
-455 ENNVSN
+455 ENNLSN
-461 FIVALLYAFTLA
+461 LVVALLYVFTLA
-473 VCISYWSNS
+473 VAISYWSDS
-482 NIENTYLIPWNMFV
+482 NNDDTYLIPWNVFV

-514 DIVTIRLYANAV
+514 DIVTIRLFANAV
-526 IRNHVAPRRIYHMR
+526 IRNHVAPRRVYHMR
-540 VSEIHNFEENLRKAE
+540 VPEIHNFEENLRKAE
-555 ESLGITAESG
+555 ESLGITADSA
-565 VSVVYHR
+565 VSVD
-572 NSTWYLACR
+572 N
-581 PIILFATV
+581 
-589 FFFLLLRAFF
+589 F
-599 RLGSRGGKATK
+599 RR
-610 FPVVNFYD
+610 
-618 SFRKARFRIVRPFV
+618 ARFRIVRPFV
-632 SSTVPRIHFSD
+632 SSTVPKIYFND
-643 VVGLSEAKVE
+643 VIGLSEAKVE

-690 LAKAVSTEASVPFLA
+690 LAKAVSAEASVPFLA
-705 INGTEFVEII
+705 VNGTEFVEII

-748 ARRGDANY
+748 ARRGNANY
-756 PSAFQSSEEEQT
+756 PSGFQSSEEEQT

-817 AKERAEIFEYYLKK
+817 AKERVEIFEYYLKK
-831 IKLSTKINFEN
+831 IRLSTKINFES

-847 TPGFSGADIKNVCN
+847 TPGFS
-861 EAAIR
+861 
-866 AATLGKTGVE
+866 
-876 LCDIEYALER
+876 
-886 AVIGS
+886 GS

-1000 VFGMHEKIG
+1000 VFGMDEKIG
-1009 PISFG
+1009 PLSFG
-1014 RVSDERE
+1014 RVSEERE

-1031 KLQAMM
+1031 KLQAIM

-1050 KAETILR
+1050 KAETILK

-1070 LRCETI
+1070 LRCETL

-1083 LIGEPPYGPKG
+1083 LIGEPPYGPKR

-1101 LPDNVMIETESD
+1101 LPDNVMIEAESD
-1113 KNICKG
+1113 K
-1119 QFPLRYYEVG
+1119 
-1129 TKKLINE
+1129 
-1136 SMLQDDLLIG
+1136 S
-1146 KSVNEQLWK
+1146 
-1155 QNFTN
+1155 
-1160 EICRMKCACQV
+1160 ACHA
-1171 DHESSNIMEDFKKVT
+1171 DHESHRQRRLCLPK
-1186 DDNDYV
+1186 
-1192 CQSAFFDDDSRPSV
+1192 CFDDDSRPSI
-1206 CFSTLLSR
+1206 CFFTLLSR
-1214 KRKLFEEQ
+1214 KRK
-1222 ISNCII
+1222 
-1228 ILIISTFS
+1228 
-1236 KIHSCKTTSPDNKQY
+1236 
-1251 SNQFLFNEAVCII
+1251 
-1264 QTANMQSKGLG
+1264 
-1275 QLCYNGRKVF
+1275 

>member
-1 LLFFLFPFS
+1 LLIFLFPYS

-185 RRKRKES
+185 RRKRKEA
-192 EITAANPKQKSNSEN
+192 EISAANPKQRSNGES

-230 PNMIFSKS
+230 PNMIFSKC

-273 GSKNCTIVDQKLLDF
+273 STKNCTVDQKLLDF
-288 LDRLAN
+288 LDRLAT

-317 RVDNEHSSIEML
+317 RVDNEHGSIEML

-335 ENKPIELYFSYP
+335 ENKPVELYFSYP
-347 ELFSDDKP
+347 DLFSEDKP
-355 SSSSAETSATKP
+355 SSSAETSELAYVMQMLMVFTEFH
-367 LTNIKILITPSMS
+367 LTLYAKILSWYI
-380 SIISFRQHS
+380 
-389 FQKSVIRLLRR
+389 IRLLRR

-415 LSLQFFTRFAAVRCF
+415 ISLEFYTRFAAVRCF
-430 HKSAKFYQRNQSENP
+430 HNSAKFCQRNQSENP

-455 ENNVSN
+455 ENNLSN
-461 FIVALLYAFTLA
+461 LVVALLYAFTLA
-473 VCISYWSNS
+473 VAISYWSNS
-482 NIENTYLIPWNMFV
+482 NNDDTYLIPWNVFV

-514 DIVTIRLYANAV
+514 DIVTIRLFANAV
-526 IRNHVAPRRIYHMR
+526 IRNHVAPRRVYHMR
-540 VSEIHNFEENLRKAE
+540 VPEIHNFEENLRKAE
-555 ESLGITAESG
+555 ESLGITADSA
-565 VSVVYHR
+565 VSVD
-572 NSTWYLACR
+572 N
-581 PIILFATV
+581 
-589 FFFLLLRAFF
+589 F
-599 RLGSRGGKATK
+599 RR
-610 FPVVNFYD
+610 
-618 SFRKARFRIVRPFV
+618 ARFRIVRPFV
-632 SSTVPRIHFSD
+632 SSTVPKIYFND
-643 VVGLSEAKVE
+643 VIGLSEAKVE

-664 AAYTRLGAKLP
+664 AAYTVGRLGAKLP

-690 LAKAVSTEASVPFLA
+690 LAKAVSAEASVPFLA
-705 INGTEFVEII
+705 VNGTEFVEII

-748 ARRGDANY
+748 ARRGNANY
-756 PSAFQSSEEEQT
+756 PSGFQSSEEEQT

-775 MDGMD
+775 MDGAAW
-780 TTKGIIIL
+780 I
-788 ASTNRPDILD
+788 RP

-817 AKERAEIFEYYLKK
+817 AKERVEIFEYYLKK
-831 IKLSTKINFEN
+831 IRLSTKINFES

-886 AVIGS
+886 AIIGS

-955 RDELMDRMCMAL
+955 RDEVLLMDRMCMAL

-1000 VFGMHEKIG
+1000 VFGMDEKIG
-1009 PISFG
+1009 PLSFG
-1014 RVSDERE
+1014 RVSEERE

-1031 KLQAMM
+1031 KLQAIM

-1050 KAETILR
+1050 KAETILK

-1070 LRCETI
+1070 LRCETL

-1083 LIGEPPYGPKG
+1083 LIGEPPYGPKR

-1101 LPDNVMIETESD
+1101 LPDNVMIEAESD
-1113 KNICKG
+1113 K
-1119 QFPLRYYEVG
+1119 
-1129 TKKLINE
+1129 
-1136 SMLQDDLLIG
+1136 S
-1146 KSVNEQLWK
+1146 
-1155 QNFTN
+1155 
-1160 EICRMKCACQV
+1160 ACHA
-1171 DHESSNIMEDFKKVT
+1171 DHESHRQRRLCLPK
-1186 DDNDYV
+1186 
-1192 CQSAFFDDDSRPSV
+1192 CFDDDSRPSI
-1206 CFSTLLSR
+1206 CFFTLLSR
-1214 KRKLFEEQ
+1214 KRK
-1222 ISNCII
+1222 SHN
-1228 ILIISTFS
+1228 
-1236 KIHSCKTTSPDNKQY
+1236 
-1251 SNQFLFNEAVCII
+1251 FN
-1264 QTANMQSKGLG
+1264 
-1275 QLCYNGRKVF
+1275 F